1 MTFSRLRWLCTSLAL
16 AACARSA
23 PPTTIIPLDQDVV
36 LAPATPVAV
45 PSSNLRLSF
54 ERVSADSRCPADAV
68 CVWAGNATVQV
79 RVTDN
84 GQLPREFSLNS
95 TTAPTS
101 VSFDGYVL
109 RFVAL
114 NPPPVSTTPIDPK
127 NYRLTIR
134 LERP

>member
-1 MTFSRLRWLCTSLAL
+1 MTVHRFAPVISLL
-16 AACARSA
+16 VGLACARSA

-114 NPPPVSTTPIDPK
+114 SPTPVSTTPIDPK
-127 NYRLTIR
+127 DYRLTIR